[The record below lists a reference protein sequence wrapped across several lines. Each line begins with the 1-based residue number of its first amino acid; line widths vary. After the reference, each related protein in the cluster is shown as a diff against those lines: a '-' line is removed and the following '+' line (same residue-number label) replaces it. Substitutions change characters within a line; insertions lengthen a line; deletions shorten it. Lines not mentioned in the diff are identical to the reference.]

1 MKTRTLGR
9 TGIEVSEIGFGTW
22 AIGGEAEGTLGY
34 GPAVDEESLAALSEA
49 RALGCTF
56 FDTSSLYG
64 WGHAEELLGRAFAR
78 CRRDVVL
85 ATKAGYV
92 TPDGRQDF
100 SADAVRR
107 SVEGSLR
114 RLSTDYVDVLL
125 LHNPPLEALDE
136 AGEALCRALEAM
148 RGERTIRSSGVSAR
162 SPEEALLVA
171 NRYGPEAIQVIQV
184 NFNLGD
190 LRALRNGLFDRC
202 RDQGIGVIVRTPLAA
217 GFLAGPSGPSEVE
230 TFAASDHRR
239 RFGPEARARWREAV
253 RLLAPVF
260 DDAPGATPVQN
271 AIRFCLSFEAV
282 STVIPGMMRTSDV
295 REDLATSPLPCLDP
309 ERLRAVEAIYDR
321 VFQLS
326 PP

>member
-34 GPAVDEESLAALSEA
+34 GPTDDEESLAALAKA

-64 WGHAEELLGRAFAR
+64 WGHAEELLGRAFGS

-85 ATKAGYV
+85 ATKAGYAS
-92 TPDGRQDF
+92 PDGRQDF

-114 RLSTDYVDVLL
+114 RLGTDDVDVLL
-125 LHNPPLEALDE
+125 LHNPPPEALED
-136 AGEALCRALEAM
+136 GEALFGALEAM
-148 RGERTIRSSGVSAR
+148 RVEGTIRACGVSAR
-162 SPEEALLVA
+162 SPEEALLMA
-171 NRYGPEAIQVIQV
+171 NRYDPEAIQVIQV

-202 RDQGIGVIVRTPLAA
+202 RDRGIGVIVRTPLAA
-217 GFLAGPSGPSEVE
+217 GFLAGASGPSDA
-230 TFAASDHRR
+230 FAPSDHRR

-260 DDAPGATPVQN
+260 DDVPAATPAQN

-282 STVIPGMMRTSDV
+282 STVIPGMMRASDV
-295 REDLATSPLPCLDP
+295 RDDLATSPLPCLDP

-321 VFQLS
+321 VFGEGS
-326 PP
+326 SR